1 MVYISHYV
9 CLYWPSHSSI
19 AVEPHVT
26 HLFDWMDLD
35 KEWMEPHHLF
45 IRQAALRVHMVLRF
59 QF

>member
-1 MVYISHYV
+1 MCVSIGLV
-9 CLYWPSHSSI
+9 TVI

-45 IRQAALRVHMVLRF
+45 IRQAALRIHMVLRF